1 MTDDIPSTPRSR
13 FDMPEDTTGAGG
25 SSLGDG
31 FFAQTQ
37 VAPAGRD
44 LDVTPPVDLA
54 CYDCDVVY
62 KKRSDE
68 WTACPRCGEEL
79 TEVTIE

>member
-1 MTDDIPSTPRSR
+1 MTDDIPRTPGATVEAPGTGTVGSAQGRAPR
-13 FDMPEDTTGAGG
+13 RPFFDNVNDTNVPEI
-25 SSLGDG
+25 S
-31 FFAQTQ
+31 
-37 VAPAGRD
+37 
-44 LDVTPPVDLA
+44 PPVDLA